1 MRRNLHCTLLSL
13 HNCQQ
18 KPANC
23 FQFAGTNSLY
33 TSASQLTTCSALIC
47 CVVLCCDML
56 CCVMLYCAVP
66 CHAKPCHATSCNAT
80 PCHVP
85 LSCLA
90 FLTAGPIPLVQK
102 PHESQT
108 IHFICIAPKSLM
120 PCCVYTDQC
129 CPKLTFAVA
138 NATLQ
143 LNLNVQQ
150 HLNQQDSPVPAN
162 ATSVS

>member
-1 MRRNLHCTLLSL
+1 MPNTSLQRASIHKCTLLSL

-23 FQFAGTNSLY
+23 FQFAGTNSLC

-85 LSCLA
+85 LVALLSWL
-90 FLTAGPIPLVQK
+90 LGQY
-102 PHESQT
+102 HWY
-108 IHFICIAPKSLM
+108 KSLM
-120 PCCVYTDQC
+120 DLKRYISYVLHQNLWCYVAFL
-129 CPKLTFAVA
+129 LT
-138 NATLQ
+138 NAAQ
-143 LNLNVQQ
+143 NLHSLLPTPHYN
-150 HLNQQDSPVPAN
+150 SI
-162 ATSVS
+162 